1 MQVNPSI
8 FKAYDI
14 RGIYPNQLNEE
25 TAQAIGFCFAR
36 LNQAKKIIVGRDM
49 RLSSKPIFDALA
61 KGINQAG
68 SEVIDIG
75 LVSTDVTY
83 FASGKLNLAAIMITA
98 SHNPKE
104 WNGFKL
110 TKEGA
115 VPFGENDIKKLRQA
129 VIKHKINIKNAKQKI
144 KKNNILPNYNK
155 NVLSFI
161 DKNKIK
167 KLKIVADAGNGMG
180 GKILSKIYAELPCKI
195 IPLYFK
201 LDGSFPNH
209 QPSPIEGKN
218 MVQLQ
223 KKVRQTKADFGMA
236 FDGDADRV
244 FFVDE
249 KSNLIN
255 GASIVAILA
264 KYFLSRHK
272 GEKIIYDLR
281 CSRLIPEL
289 IKANGGQ
296 PLISRVG
303 HSFIKKLMK
312 QTKAVFGGEL
322 SGHYY
327 FRDNYRADSAMITAV
342 IITQILSESKK
353 NFSGMIKDYIK
364 YFQIEETN
372 SEVKN
377 KDAKLKEIKRKY
389 KNGKISNLDGITVEY
404 PEWWFNI
411 RKSNT
416 EPVLRLNLE
425 AKTKELMENKKNEL
439 LKLIREN

>member
-25 TAQAIGFCFAR
+25 IAQAIGFCFAKSVK
-36 LNQAKKIIVGRDM
+36 AKKIIVGRDM
-49 RLSSKPIFDALA
+49 RLSSKLIFDALA

-68 SEVIDIG
+68 SKVIDIG
-75 LVSTDVTY
+75 LVSTDATY

-110 TKEGA
+110 TQAGA
-115 VPFGENDIKKLRQA
+115 VPFGENDIKKLKQA
-129 VIKHKINIKNAKQKI
+129 VTKHKINIKNTKQKI
-144 KKNNILPNYNK
+144 KKINILPNYNK

-167 KLKIVADAGNGMG
+167 KLKIVVDAGNGMG
-180 GKILSKIYAELPCKI
+180 GKILSKIYAKLPCKI

-223 KKVRQTKADFGMA
+223 KKVKQTKADFGMA

-281 CSRLIPEL
+281 CSHLIPEL

-342 IITQILSESKK
+342 IITQILSASKK
-353 NFSGMIKDYIK
+353 NFSAIIKDYIK
-364 YFQIEETN
+364 YYQIEETN

-377 KDAKLKEIKRKY
+377 KNAKLKEIEEKY
-389 KNGKISNLDGITVEY
+389 KDGKISKLDGITVEY
-404 PEWWFNI
+404 SDWWFNI
-411 RKSNT
+411 RPSNT
-416 EPVLRLNLE
+416 EPLLRLNLE
-425 AKTKELMENKKNEL
+425 AKNKALMKSKKNEL
-439 LKLIREN
+439 LKLIREI

>member
-1 MQVNPSI
+1 MKVNSSI

-14 RGIYPNQLNEE
+14 RGTYQDQLNEA
-25 TAQAIGFCFAR
+25 TAQAIGFCFTKFIK
-36 LNQAKKIIVGRDM
+36 AKKIVVGRDM
-49 RLSSKPIFDALA
+49 RISSNSIFRALA

-68 SEVIDIG
+68 AEVIDIG

-83 FASGKLNLAAIMITA
+83 FASGKLSLAAIMITA

-110 TKEGA
+110 TRA
-115 VPFGENDIKKLRQA
+115 DAIPFGEADIKKLNQA
-129 VIKHKINIKNAKQKI
+129 VIKYKINTKITKQKINKINI
-144 KKNNILPNYNK
+144 LPDYIK
-155 NVLSFI
+155 NVLNFI
-161 DKNKIK
+161 DKNKIA
-167 KLKIVADAGNGMG
+167 KLKIVVDAGNGMG
-180 GKILSKIYAELPCKI
+180 GKILSQITKKLPCEI
-195 IPLYFK
+195 IPLYFE

-209 QPSPIEGKN
+209 QPSPIESKN
-218 MVQLQ
+218 LVDLQ
-223 KKVRQTKADFGMA
+223 KKVKEVKADFGMA

-249 KSNLIN
+249 NSNLIS
-255 GASIVAILA
+255 GASIVALLA
-264 KYFLSRHK
+264 KYFLDRHK

-281 CSRLIPEL
+281 CSHLIPEL
-289 IKANGGQ
+289 IKASGGQ

-303 HSFIKKLMK
+303 HSFIKKSMK
-312 QTKAVFGGEL
+312 QTGAVFGGEI

-342 IITQILSESKK
+342 IITQIISESKK
-353 NFSGMIKDYIK
+353 NFSAVIKDYIK

-377 KDAKLKEIKRKY
+377 KNAKLKEIKKKY
-389 KNGKISNLDGITVEY
+389 KDGKNFELDGLTVEY
-404 PEWWFNI
+404 KNWWFNV

-425 AKTKELMENKKNEL
+425 ANTKNLMEEKKDEL
-439 LKLIREN
+439 LKLIRKN

>member
-1 MQVNPSI
+1 MQVNPDI

-14 RGIYPNQLNEE
+14 RGIYPNQLNKK
-25 TAQAIGFCFAR
+25 TAQAIGFCFTK
-36 LNQAKKIIVGRDM
+36 LTKAKKIVVGRDM
-49 RLSSKPIFDALA
+49 RLSSKIIFNALT

-68 SEVIDIG
+68 AEVIDIG
-75 LVSTDVTY
+75 MVSTDGTY

-110 TKEGA
+110 TRAGA
-115 VPFGENDIKKLRQA
+115 IPFGESDIKKLRQA
-129 VIKHKINIKNAKQKI
+129 VIKYKINKKATKQKI
-144 KKNNILPNYNK
+144 KKINIFPDYIK
-155 NVLSFI
+155 NVLNFI
-161 DKNKIK
+161 DKNKISR
-167 KLKIVADAGNGMG
+167 LKIVADAGNGMG
-180 GKILSKIYAELPCKI
+180 GKILSKIYAKLPCKI

-201 LDGSFPNH
+201 PDGSFPNH
-209 QPSPIEGKN
+209 QPSPIESKN
-218 MVQLQ
+218 LVALQ
-223 KKVRQTKADFGMA
+223 NKVKQTKADFGMA

-249 KSNLIN
+249 NSNLIN
-255 GASIVAILA
+255 GASIVAVLS
-264 KYFLSRHK
+264 KYFLNRHR

-281 CSRLIPEL
+281 CSHLIPEL

-312 QTKAVFGGEL
+312 KTGAIFGGEI

-327 FRDNYRADSAMITAV
+327 FRDNFRADSAMITAV

-353 NFSGMIKDYIK
+353 IFSEMIKDYVK

-377 KDAKLKEIKRKY
+377 KNAKLKEIKRKY
-389 KNGKISNLDGITVEY
+389 KDGKIFELDGVTIEY
-404 PEWWFNI
+404 KDWWFNI

-425 AKTKELMENKKNEL
+425 AKTKKLMEKEKNKL
-439 LKLIREN
+439 LKLIREK